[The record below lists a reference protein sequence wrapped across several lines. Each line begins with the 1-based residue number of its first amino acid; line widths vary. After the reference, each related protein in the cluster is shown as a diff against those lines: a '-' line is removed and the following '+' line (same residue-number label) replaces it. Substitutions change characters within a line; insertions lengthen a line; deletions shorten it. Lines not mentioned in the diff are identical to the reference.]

1 MTLFTYGGVPV
12 KLHNTFFIIAALFII
27 SGVLETGLLGGV
39 RGAMLILGLFGSVL
53 LHEMGHV
60 AMAQRFGIRTRSITL
75 HVLGGMA
82 SIEKEPENPVEEI
95 YIALA
100 GPAVNLLLLLL
111 AVPLVYMGVPGGFEL
126 AFINLIMGVF
136 NLVPAYPMDGGRV
149 LRAGLSLKMGHRRAT
164 EVSLK
169 ITSIFA
175 IGFVIIGLYTGWFGL
190 ALIGGFLLFIS
201 YAQCQCSG
209 IKMK

>member
-1 MTLFTYGGVPV
+1 MTLFTYNGVPV
-12 KLHNTFFIIAALFII
+12 KLHNTFFIIAALYVVSGFFETGI
-27 SGVLETGLLGGV
+27 SGAVV
-39 RGAMLILGLFGSVL
+39 SAMLILGLFGSVL

-75 HVLGGMA
+75 HLLGGMA

-100 GPAVNLLLLLL
+100 GPAVNLLLFLLVIPL
-111 AVPLVYMGVPGGFEL
+111 AYMRVPLGLEL
-126 AFINLIMGVF
+126 VFINFVMGVF

-149 LRAGLSLKMGHRRAT
+149 LKAALSLRMGNRRAT
-164 EVSLK
+164 EISLR

-175 IGFVIIGLYTGWFGL
+175 LAFVIIGLYTGWFGL
-190 ALIGGFLLFIS
+190 ALVGGFLLFIV
-201 YAQCQCSG
+201 YAQKNAQVL
-209 IKMK
+209 K